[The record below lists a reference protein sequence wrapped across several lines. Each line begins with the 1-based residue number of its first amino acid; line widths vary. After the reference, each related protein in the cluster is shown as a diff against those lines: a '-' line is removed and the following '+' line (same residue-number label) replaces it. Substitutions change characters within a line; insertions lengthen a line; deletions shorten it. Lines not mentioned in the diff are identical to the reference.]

1 MPSRCGGKASSARA
15 ERRSPRI
22 CRLSD
27 YTIKNLL
34 TDVDDAAEQFGLAPD
49 IEARFAREP
58 LDSQKFGLSFQRLSP
73 DTRFPYGHHHHEQE
87 EVYVVVAGS
96 GRVKLDDDV
105 HELREWDAV
114 RVGKDTVRSFE
125 AGPDGLAF
133 LAFGAPK
140 TEAQDAEMIPGWW
153 SD

>member
-1 MPSRCGGKASSARA
+1 VLF
-15 ERRSPRI
+15 RS
-22 CRLSD
+22 
-27 YTIKNLL
+27 
-34 TDVDDAAEQFGLAPD
+34 
-49 IEARFAREP
+49 
-58 LDSQKFGLSFQRLSP
+58 LSFQRLSP
-73 DTRFPYGHHHHEQE
+73 NTRFPYGHHHNEQE
-87 EVYVVVAGS
+87 EVYVVVEGS

-105 HELREWDAV
+105 RDLGQWDAV

-140 TEAQDAEMIPGWW
+140 TETQDAEMIPGWW